1 MCGTYRLFIGDD
13 FNTTPLIAT
22 IPAGA
27 TNITVRVAVTNDNIV
42 EGDEMFSMS
51 LNVPS
56 SLGPGVVA
64 GPITSATGIIIDS
77 SRIKARFAQ
86 AQYTGSEATGF
97 VMVTL
102 ELIGGTSSN
111 PFSVTVTPSEQSPVS
126 AKGNSVM
133 CMIMC

>member
-1 MCGTYRLFIGDD
+1 MFDADND

-27 TNITVRVAVTNDNIV
+27 TNTTVRVAVTNDNIV
-42 EGDEMFSMS
+42 EGNEIFSMS
-51 LNVPS
+51 LNVSS

-64 GPITSATGIIIDS
+64 GSITNATGIIIDS
-77 SRIKARFAQ
+77 SRIRVRFTQ
-86 AQYTGSEATGF
+86 IQYFGSEATGF

-102 ELIGGTSSN
+102 ELVGGTSSN
-111 PFSVTVTPSEQSPVS
+111 PFNVTVTPSEQSPVS
-126 AKGNSVM
+126 AESNSVM

>member
-1 MCGTYRLFIGDD
+1 MCITFKGND

-27 TNITVRVAVTNDNIV
+27 TNTTVRVAVINDNIV
-42 EGDEMFSMS
+42 EGDEMFIMS

-64 GPITSATGIIIDS
+64 GSVTSATGIIIDS
-77 SRIKARFAQ
+77 SRIRVRFTQ
-86 AQYTGSEATGF
+86 RQYTDLEATGF
-97 VMVTL
+97 VMITM
-102 ELIGGTSSN
+102 ELVGGASSN

>member
-1 MCGTYRLFIGDD
+1 MRITFKGND
-13 FNTTPLIAT
+13 FNTTSFIAT

-27 TNITVRVAVTNDNIV
+27 TNTTVRVAVTNDNIV

-56 SLGPGVVA
+56 SLGPGVIV
-64 GPITSATGIIIDS
+64 GSVNSATGVIIDS
-77 SRIKARFAQ
+77 SRIRVRFTQ
-86 AQYTGSEATGF
+86 RQYTGLEATGF
-97 VMVTL
+97 VMVTM
-102 ELIGGTSSN
+102 ELVGGTSSN